1 MKNENL
7 AVVETDEN
15 VETQTTEE
23 NVEGIEL
30 TDTSNT
36 KVEEKEEV
44 KTYTQ
49 EEVETMIQTR
59 LARQKDKL
67 EKDYNKNLAKYR
79 RTEEILN
86 AGLGTNNI
94 DDANEKMVTY
104 YENEGIKIP
113 QASKPG
119 LTQKQIEI
127 LAQAEANEIISAG
140 EEREELNRLLK
151 IDVKD
156 MTPEEKIIYQRLYEK
171 VSDDDR
177 KKELVEQGI
186 DLSILNDKNFQTFE
200 KKFSKE
206 TKLSDVVDL
215 YKKLNPTEQP
225 QKIGSM
231 KSEGVK
237 IKDYYTTEEIMNL
250 SDEEL
255 DDPKIWEVVRKSMT
269 KKK

>member
-1 MKNENL
+1 MENENL

-30 TDTSNT
+30 TDTSDA
-36 KVEEKEEV
+36 KAEEKKEV

-49 EEVETMIQTR
+49 DEVETMIQTR

-94 DDANEKMVTY
+94 DDANEKMVAY

-140 EEREELNRLLK
+140 EEKEELNRLLK

-171 VSDDDR
+171 VSRDDR
-177 KKELVEQGI
+177 KQELVSRGI
-186 DLSILNDKNFQTFE
+186 DLSILDNKDFQDFE

-206 TKLSDVVDL
+206 TKLGDVVDL
-215 YKKLNPTEQP
+215 YRKLNPVEQP

-231 KSEGVK
+231 KSDGGKVK
-237 IKDYYTTEEIMNL
+237 DFYTLEEIMNL
-250 SDEEL
+250 TSEEL
-255 DDPKIWEVVRKSMT
+255 DDPKVWATVRKSMT
-269 KKK
+269 SKK

>member
-1 MKNENL
+1 MENENL
-7 AVVETDEN
+7 VVEETNEN

-44 KTYTQ
+44 KTYTEQ
-49 EEVETMIQTR
+49 EVETMIQKR

-67 EKDYNKNLAKYR
+67 ERDYNKSLEKYK

-94 DDANEKMVTY
+94 EDANEKMVAY

-119 LTQKQIEI
+119 LSQKQIEI
-127 LAQAEANEIISAG
+127 LAEAEAKEIISVG

-151 IDVKD
+151 VDVKD
-156 MTPEEKIIYQRLYEK
+156 MTPEEKIIYKRLYEK

-177 KKELVEQGI
+177 KQELVSQGI
-186 DLSILNDKNFQTFE
+186 DLSILDNKEFQEFE

-206 TKLSDVVDL
+206 TKLGYVVDL
-215 YKKLNPTEQP
+215 YRKLNPVEQP

-231 KSEGVK
+231 KSDGTRV
-237 IKDYYTTEEIMNL
+237 KDYYTPEEIMNL
-250 SDEEL
+250 TSEEL
-255 DDPKIWEVVRKSMT
+255 DDPKVWEIVRKSMT
-269 KKK
+269 SKK